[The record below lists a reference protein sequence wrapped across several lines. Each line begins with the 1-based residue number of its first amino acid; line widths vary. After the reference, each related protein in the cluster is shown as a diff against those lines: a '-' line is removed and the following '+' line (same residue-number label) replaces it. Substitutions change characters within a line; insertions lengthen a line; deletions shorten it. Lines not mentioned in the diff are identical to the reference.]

1 MVNKETPMKVL
12 VIGSGGREHALCW
25 KLAQSPLVEKVYAIP
40 GSDGMRDVASAVPV
54 ASQEDI
60 LDFARLMQVDLTVA
74 GPETVLAEGLA
85 DKFRDAGL
93 AFFGPSQ
100 AAARIEGSK
109 GFAKELMK
117 KYHIPTAA
125 YQTFT
130 DEAEAVAYVKT
141 QKLPVVIKADG
152 LAAGKGVVIAQTEE
166 EAEAAVREMMEGR
179 AFGSAGTTVVI
190 EEFMEGEEASVLA
203 FCDGKTI
210 IPMISSQD
218 HKRIRDNDEG
228 PNTGG
233 MGAYAPAPVMTD
245 ELMKTVRE
253 TILQPACD
261 AMAAEGY
268 PFVGCLYAGLMI
280 TAEGPKVVEFNCRFG
295 DPETEVV
302 LPMLDSDL
310 AEIMMHCVNG
320 TLSEEDVRWKDGY
333 AVDVVLASEGYP
345 AGHTDGDVITGIEEA
360 EKLGC
365 HIFHA
370 GTKKRSGNF
379 VTNGG
384 RVLNVVARGATLKEA
399 RDKAYEGVSAIRW
412 RGMQYRHDIA
422 AKGLKHLENK

>member
-1 MVNKETPMKVL
+1 MKVL

-25 KLAQSPLVEKVYAIP
+25 KLAQSKDVEKVYAIP
-40 GSDGMRDVASAVPV
+40 GSDGMQDVAVSVPV

-60 LDFARLMQVDLTVA
+60 VDFARLMQVDLTVA

-85 DKFRDAGL
+85 DRFREAGL

-117 KYHIPTAA
+117 KYGIPTAA
-125 YQTFT
+125 YRTFT
-130 DEAEAVAYVKT
+130 DEAEAAAYVKT
-141 QKLPVVIKADG
+141 QPCPLVIKADG
-152 LAAGKGVVIAQTEE
+152 LAAGKGVVIAQTAE
-166 EAEAAVREMMEGR
+166 EAEAAVHDMMEGR
-179 AFGSAGTTVVI
+179 AFGSAGATVVI
-190 EEFMEGEEASVLA
+190 EEYMEGEEASVLA
-203 FCDGKTI
+203 FCDGRTI
-210 IPMISSQD
+210 VPMISSQD

-233 MGAYAPAPVMTD
+233 MGAYAPAPVMTP
-245 ELMKTVRE
+245 ELMKTVQD

-261 AMAAEGY
+261 AMAAEGF

-280 TAEGPKVVEFNCRFG
+280 TADGPKVVEFNCRFG

-302 LPMLDSDL
+302 LPMLDADL
-310 AEIMMHCVNG
+310 AEIMLHCVNG
-320 TLSEEDVRWKDGY
+320 TLSPEDVRWKTGY

-345 AGHTDGDVITGIEEA
+345 AGHADGDIITGLEA
-360 EKLGC
+360 AQHLGC

-370 GTKKRSGNF
+370 GTKKKSGEF
-379 VTNGG
+379 VTAGG
-384 RVLNVVARGATLKEA
+384 RVLNVVARGDTLQEA
-399 RDKAYEGVSAIRW
+399 RDRAYAGVSCISW
-412 RGMQYRHDIA
+412 RGMQYRRDIA
-422 AKGLKHLENK
+422 AKGLRHLEEK

>member
-1 MVNKETPMKVL
+1 M
-12 VIGSGGREHALCW
+12 
-25 KLAQSPLVEKVYAIP
+25 
-40 GSDGMRDVASAVPV
+40 
-54 ASQEDI
+54 
-60 LDFARLMQVDLTVA
+60 
-74 GPETVLAEGLA
+74 
-85 DKFRDAGL
+85 
-93 AFFGPSQ
+93 
-100 AAARIEGSK
+100 
-109 GFAKELMK
+109 
-117 KYHIPTAA
+117 
-125 YQTFT
+125 
-130 DEAEAVAYVKT
+130 
-141 QKLPVVIKADG
+141 
-152 LAAGKGVVIAQTEE
+152 VIAQTEE

-345 AGHTDGDVITGIEEA
+345 QDIRTAMSSPASKRRKSWDATFSMQA
-360 EKLGC
+360 R
-365 HIFHA
+365 
-370 GTKKRSGNF
+370 KRSGSF